1 MRDEVVSKSVRGQ
14 STAGESVREDEEG
27 EGETPKDVESKM
39 EEEDEAV
46 VSEHERPPT
55 RQSRRARGNAGP
67 ATPREKQETPQ
78 ESEAEDAEEEETERP
93 PTRSS
98 RRAKDTATPVPERMK
113 EVATER
119 KSTRRSSARG
129 GTSFLTSNDSVLTG
143 F

>member
-1 MRDEVVSKSVRGQ
+1 
-14 STAGESVREDEEG
+14 
-27 EGETPKDVESKM
+27 
-39 EEEDEAV
+39 V
-46 VSEHERPPT
+46 VSEAERPPT
-55 RQSRRARGNAGP
+55 RQSRRAKGNAGP
-67 ATPREKQETPQ
+67 VTPRDKPETPQ

-129 GTSFLTSNDSVLTG
+129 GTCFSNFDRLCADKTSNDD
-143 F
+143 